1 MTAAQI
7 EISTLRKSYGQN
19 GSAMLA
25 LDDITL
31 SIASGE
37 FVCLLGPSGCGKTT
51 LLNCIAGFVQPTS
64 GAIRM
69 NGKPVNG
76 PGAER
81 GMVFQ
86 DHGLLPWYTV
96 SQNIG
101 LGPKLRHESADE
113 AEALVRRYV
122 ELVGLSGFETRFP
135 AQLSGGMKQRVG
147 IARALANRPQALLMD
162 EPFGALDAQTR
173 QTMQEELLKIW
184 EAERKTIVFVTHSI
198 PEAVFLADR
207 IVVMSA
213 RPGRVAQIV
222 EVDIPRVR
230 DRTSQPFTDL
240 YREIENIM
248 KSAR

>member
-1 MTAAQI
+1 MTAQI
-7 EISTLRKSYGQN
+7 EIDALCKSYSHN
-19 GSAMLA
+19 GSSMQA
-25 LDDITL
+25 LENISL

-37 FVCLLGPSGCGKTT
+37 FICLLGPSGCGKTT
-51 LLNCIAGFVQPTS
+51 LLNCIAGFVQATS

-69 NGKPVNG
+69 NGKSVNG
-76 PGAER
+76 PGADR

-86 DHGLLPWYTV
+86 EHGLLPWYTV

-101 LGPKLRHESADE
+101 LGSRLRHESA
-113 AEALVRRYV
+113 AETDQLVRRYV
-122 ELVGLSGFETRFP
+122 ELVGLAGFETRFP

-198 PEAVFLADR
+198 PEAIFLADR

-213 RPGRVAQIV
+213 RPGRVTQIV
-222 EVDIPRVR
+222 GVEIPRVR
-230 DRTSQPFTDL
+230 DRTSEAFTSL
-240 YREIENIM
+240 YREIENVM
-248 KSAR
+248 KSPR